1 MPWFNRRRREPS
13 REYISEN
20 PSAMLPR
27 WTHPPER
34 NAYDWMKTFSKSP
47 RLAVVE
53 KIASDLSFATGKL
66 YVIDDNGEERELE
79 KHSFLDFWENPNPLY
94 EFSAAS
100 IWRLQEIYLLLKGEG
115 YFVMERDAA
124 GRPAE
129 LWPVPTHWVQMTPY
143 LGHPYY
149 TVRTTSGNIMD
160 ISVDDMFVMKD
171 LNPLDP
177 FLRGLGQAESVA
189 DEVEIDEYAAKFQKR
204 FFYNDAT
211 PDLIISMPGATEQ
224 QRSRFRAEWLEKF
237 KGVFKSHGVAT
248 LAGNISVQKVSEN
261 MKDMDMIQ
269 GRAYLRDAVLEHF
282 GVPREIMGITES
294 SNRATSEAAQ
304 YIYAQNVLTPRLKRR
319 EYAINQQ
326 LLPQF
331 GENLVWRY
339 DDIIPKNQ
347 EFDKAVGLDGWNAGI
362 LTKDEAREKLGMP
375 PAPDGT
381 GKVYK
386 ITFSDLYLHEGEDPA
401 SVSGSM
407 MTMQY
412 GTPADS
418 TGQDPQSGQ
427 SEDGSA
433 AAVAHAPVEAPA
445 EGSDLVE
452 VTGLGGKAKKSISL
466 RRLVLSEDAAARQSI
481 GAFEIATMKYF
492 REQARRI
499 GAALGETEKAD
510 STAWDALKQ
519 YITQTG
525 RVDKEAWDKLT
536 PEQQQRLM
544 DEFTGRLIDWPGEE
558 EALSRIFMP
567 LWKQAYDAGAKLAQ
581 DTYGLRAVQRPELIS
596 HAKLRGGQRVVGIT
610 ETTKNDI
617 AHVVAAGIEN
627 GDSTKTISENIL
639 KVMNT
644 NERRARLIANQ
655 ETMTSLSTG
664 QYDMMGKAGARTKTW
679 HHMTVT
685 PDFRD
690 WHKDMEGETVPFN
703 AKFSNGL
710 RYPRDPEGPARETI
724 NCRCVCTPNF

>member
-1 MPWFNRRRREPS
+1 MLWFSRRQVEPS
-13 REYISEN
+13 REYISAK
-20 PSAMLPR
+20 PSVMIPR

-34 NAYDWMKTFSKSP
+34 NTYDWMKAFAKSP

-53 KIASDLSFATGKL
+53 KIASDLSFVSGKL
-66 YVIDDNGEERELE
+66 YVVDDNGEEHEI
-79 KHSFLDFWENPNPLY
+79 KNHGFKDFWENPNPLY
-94 EFSAAS
+94 EFTSDA

-115 YFVMERDAA
+115 YFVVERDAA

-129 LWPVPTHWVQMTPY
+129 LWPVPSHWVQMTPY
-143 LGHPYY
+143 LDHPYY
-149 TVRTTSGNIMD
+149 TIRTTSGSILD
-160 ISVDDMFVMKD
+160 ISVDDMFVMKE
-171 LNPLDP
+171 LNPVDP
-177 FLRGLGQAESVA
+177 FLRGLGMAESVA
-189 DEVEIDEYAAKFQKR
+189 DEVEIDEYAAQFQKR

-211 PDLIISMPGATEQ
+211 PDLIVSMPGATEP

-237 KGVFKSHGVAT
+237 KGVFKAHGIAT
-248 LAGNISVQKVSEN
+248 IAGNINVQKVSEN

-269 GRAYLRDAVLEHF
+269 GRIYLRDAVLEHF

-319 EYAINQQ
+319 EKAINKQ

-331 GENLVWRY
+331 GENLVWHY
-339 DDIIPKNQ
+339 DNIIPKNQ
-347 EFDKAVGLDGWNAGI
+347 DFDKQKAMDGWNAGLI
-362 LTKDEAREKLGMP
+362 TKDEARELIDMP
-375 PAPDGT
+375 PVPDGT

-401 SVSGSM
+401 TVSGSM

-412 GTPADS
+412 GTPTDGAGQADLS
-418 TGQDPQSGQ
+418 NLSGGESPAASSQTDVETPANDP
-427 SEDGSA
+427 DI
-433 AAVAHAPVEAPA
+433 
-445 EGSDLVE
+445 VE

-466 RRLVLSEDAAARQSI
+466 RRLVLSEDATARQSV

-499 GAALGETEKAD
+499 SAALGETEKAD
-510 STAWDALKQ
+510 NTAWDALKQ

-525 RVDKEAWDKLT
+525 RVDKDAWDKLT

-581 DTYGLRAVQRPELIS
+581 DTYGLRNIQRPELIS

-610 ETTKNDI
+610 DTTKTDI

-710 RYPRDPEGPARETI
+710 RFPRDPDGPARETI

>member
-1 MPWFNRRRREPS
+1 MPWFIRRRNKPS
-13 REYISEN
+13 REYISED

-27 WTHPPER
+27 WTRPPER
-34 NAYDWMKTFSKSP
+34 NTYEWMKTFSKSP

-66 YVIDDNGEERELE
+66 YVVDGNGEEHELE
-79 KHSFLDFWENPNPLY
+79 KHSFLDFWEKPNPLY

-100 IWRLQEIYLLLKGEG
+100 IRRLQEIYLLLKGEG

-129 LWPVPTHWVQMTPY
+129 LWPVPSHWVQMTPY

-149 TVRTTSGNIMD
+149 TIRTTSGNILD
-160 ISVDDMFVMKD
+160 VSVDDMFVMKD

-189 DEVEIDEYAAKFQKR
+189 DEVEIDEYAAQFQKR
-204 FFYNDAT
+204 FFYNNAA
-211 PDLIISMPGATEQ
+211 PDLIVSMPGATEQ

-237 KGVFKSHGVAT
+237 KGVFRSHGIAT
-248 LAGNISVQKVSEN
+248 IAGNINVQKISEN

-269 GRAYLRDAVLEHF
+269 GRIFLRDAVLEHF

-427 SEDGSA
+427 SENVEPDSGA
-433 AAVAHAPVEAPA
+433 QTPAEAPINN
-445 EGSDLVE
+445 SDIVE

-466 RRLVLSEDAAARQSI
+466 RRLVLSEDAAARQSV

-499 GAALGETEKAD
+499 GTALGETEKAD

-525 RVDKEAWDKLT
+525 RVDKEAWDKI
-536 PEQQQRLM
+536 
-544 DEFTGRLIDWPGEE
+544 GR
-558 EALSRIFMP
+558 
-567 LWKQAYDAGAKLAQ
+567 
-581 DTYGLRAVQRPELIS
+581 
-596 HAKLRGGQRVVGIT
+596 
-610 ETTKNDI
+610 
-617 AHVVAAGIEN
+617 AHV
-627 GDSTKTISENIL
+627 
-639 KVMNT
+639 
-644 NERRARLIANQ
+644 
-655 ETMTSLSTG
+655 
-664 QYDMMGKAGARTKTW
+664 
-679 HHMTVT
+679 
-685 PDFRD
+685 
-690 WHKDMEGETVPFN
+690 
-703 AKFSNGL
+703 
-710 RYPRDPEGPARETI
+710 
-724 NCRCVCTPNF
+724 